1 MRDQSARNRASNETD
16 ELNPSLRGMAATLL
30 RRRRLALGV
39 FLPLAV
45 AAVLVA
51 LLPPDRFES
60 RLKILVRNSRADVI
74 VTPERTDGPAQ
85 AAPAEVTEAEINSE
99 IQLLT
104 GRDVLLQVVR
114 DNRLDETET
123 SWLRKGGD
131 DPAVRAERAARRL
144 AKTLRVAPVKKSS
157 LIDVSYEADSPQA
170 AAAVLQRLADLYLE
184 KHLRVHRPAGT
195 HEFFAAQAA
204 EAEGQWRAARAS
216 LSEYQRKMN
225 VVSLAAEQDLNLRKM
240 VEAKAGLLT
249 TAAALSE
256 VTRRVEA
263 AERAL
268 DKLEPRVVTESRSLP
283 YQQSVE
289 SLTTMLVEQR
299 NRRTQLLTKFQPD
312 DRLVREAERQIE
324 DTSAALAAAQSQTA
338 VEQSSNLNPLRQTM
352 EAELSRARLEQVGL
366 QAKRDTLA
374 AQVREY
380 EALLAKLEQG
390 SAGYDDLT
398 RRVKT
403 LAENYQLYVGKRDEA
418 LVADALD
425 RGRIANVSLAEA
437 PTASP
442 LPSSP
447 NRLLNLALGLFI
459 ATFLSLAGV
468 VAAELFSASART
480 PREAESP
487 ANQANSSEWQPAGY
501 AD

>member
-338 VEQSSNLNPLRQTM
+338 VEQSSNLN
-352 EAELSRARLEQVGL
+352 RARLEQVGL